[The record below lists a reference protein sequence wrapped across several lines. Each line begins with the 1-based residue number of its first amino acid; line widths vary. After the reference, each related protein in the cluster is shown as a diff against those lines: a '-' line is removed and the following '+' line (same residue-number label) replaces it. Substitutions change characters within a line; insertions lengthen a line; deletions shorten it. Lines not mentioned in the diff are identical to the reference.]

1 MTSPDDLGSVIGGRE
16 PRAPRS
22 PRWSGLLRTRKVQIA
37 VAAAAVGAIV
47 VIGVLAMSSPQDRV
61 ASVSSPAAHPASP
74 SQSSS
79 ASPSATP
86 GTASTPD
93 QSLVSTQPVGWTL
106 RIDALGIA
114 APIDG
119 MTAKNGVVDPPTHDA
134 AYWLSDYGAPS
145 AKATNTVYLVGHS
158 WSKGPAVFNS
168 FTDAASHQSK
178 IPVGTTIVVAAGSG
192 PLTYVVDATATY
204 AKSQL
209 TTTKDVWSIVPGRLV
224 LITCFLHEGVD
235 RSPDN
240 FVVFAHLVTP
250 AG

>member
-16 PRAPRS
+16 PRGPRS
-22 PRWSGLLRTRKVQIA
+22 PRWSGLLRSRKVQIA
-37 VAAAAVGAIV
+37 FAAAAAGAIA
-47 VIGVLAMSSPQDRV
+47 VIAVLATSSPQARV
-61 ASVSSPAAHPASP
+61 ASVGAPPVHLA
-74 SQSSS
+74 SSS
-79 ASPSATP
+79 QLSSTEPTSP
-86 GTASTPD
+86 
-93 QSLVSTQPVGWTL
+93 VSTQPVGWTL

-168 FTDAASHQSK
+168 FTDAASQQSK
-178 IPVGTTIVVAAGSG
+178 IPVGTTIVVVAGSG

>member
-1 MTSPDDLGSVIGGRE
+1 VVRPAPQPEGPDRLRCCGGRGD
-16 PRAPRS
+16 RGHR
-22 PRWSGLLRTRKVQIA
+22 
-37 VAAAAVGAIV
+37 GA
-47 VIGVLAMSSPQDRV
+47 GDVLAAGPGRISRR
-61 ASVSSPAAHPASP
+61 AAR
-74 SQSSS
+74 
-79 ASPSATP
+79 TP
-86 GTASTPD
+86 C
-93 QSLVSTQPVGWTL
+93 QPVSAVLDRTDVACVDPACRLDSADRCARHRGAD
-106 RIDALGIA
+106 RRDE
-114 APIDG
+114 
-119 MTAKNGVVDPPTHDA
+119 AKNGVIDPPTHDA

-168 FTDAASHQSK
+168 FTDAASQQSK
-178 IPVGTTIVVAAGSG
+178 IPVGTTIVVVAGSG